1 MKRIS
6 ASAATAQADRAERSE
21 TKGVARSIK
30 PRKAI
35 PCVSGPSAREQHRA
49 LAALA
54 VSPSLSAQ
62 RVIEA
67 SQPPGIKEELD
78 TPSLLDELV
87 EQARRLGEGD
97 TSQPEAM
104 LINQAVALQSL
115 FAGLTERALAQ
126 PQSPYFRELMRLG
139 LKAQSQC
146 RSTLQALAAPKAPPS
161 IYAQQA
167 NVTSGPQQI
176 NN

>member
-1 MKRIS
+1 MS
-6 ASAATAQADRAERSE
+6 ALRAESSE
-21 TKGVARSIK
+21 SKRLIESLE

-35 PCVSGPSAREQHRA
+35 PCVSGPSAEEQHRA

-67 SQPPGIKEELD
+67 SQPPGIREELD
-78 TPSLLDELV
+78 TPSLIDELV

-104 LINQAVALQSL
+104 LINEAVALQSL
-115 FAGLTERALAQ
+115 FAGLTERALTQ
-126 PQSPYFRELMRLG
+126 PMSPHFQELMRLG

-146 RSTLQALAAPKAPPS
+146 RSTLQALGALKAPPS

>member
-1 MKRIS
+1 MVKSSISQNSKR
-6 ASAATAQADRAERSE
+6 QL
-21 TKGVARSIK
+21 KVAPSK
-30 PRKAI
+30 TI

-49 LAALA
+49 LSALA
-54 VSPSLSAQ
+54 TSPSLSAQ
-62 RVIEA
+62 GVIEA
-67 SQPPGIKEELD
+67 SQPPGIREELD
-78 TPSLLDELV
+78 THSLLGELV
-87 EQARRLGEGD
+87 DQAKKLREAD
-97 TSQPEAM
+97 TSQAEAM

-126 PQSPYFRELMRLG
+126 PSSPYFQELMRLG

-146 RSTLQALAAPKAPPS
+146 RSTLQALATLKAPPS

-167 NVTSGPQQI
+167 NVTAGPQQI

>member
-1 MKRIS
+1 MVKS
-6 ASAATAQADRAERSE
+6 GLSE
-21 TKGVARSIK
+21 ESRGQLEVA
-30 PRKAI
+30 PTKAI
-35 PCVSGPSAREQHRA
+35 PCVSGPSAGEQHRA

-67 SQPPGIKEELD
+67 SQPPGIREELD

-87 EQARRLGEGD
+87 EQARRLGKGD

-126 PQSPYFRELMRLG
+126 PSSPYFQELMRLG
-139 LKAQSQC
+139 LKAQGQC
-146 RSTLQALAAPKAPPS
+146 RSTLQALAALKAPPS